1 MNTTLQIIIQA
12 VDEASQALAN
22 IANGIAEDGQKA
34 LTTQQQM
41 QEMGHAM
48 QEAGTQLLAMGAAA
62 DAFYVGAVDAAA
74 KVQDAQDSLATSV
87 ENLVNNSKDSMS
99 ADSGAAQQK
108 AFLTTKINE
117 AQASIAKLSSETEK
131 STQLAKDHGATN
143 AANAAKIDALTQTVA
158 KYQGQLD
165 LLDNSQKLAGA
176 SAQDII
182 STFENLATKNTA
194 LGFSIE
200 DSTNSLNG
208 FFTETK
214 NTQES
219 MDAYSAAMDLARF
232 KHMDL
237 TTASKQVEM
246 ALQGQGRALATL
258 GIQIKDG
265 LTPLQALQALQEQV
279 KGQAEA
285 YSNTLTGKTAVALQS
300 VNKLFSD
307 LGNTQLPILEKIL
320 GALAGMID
328 KIDAWTT
335 AHPKLAA
342 AILASIGV
350 FGALATIA
358 GTLLVTMGLLAVAFG
373 TAGIAIGI
381 WAFAIIA
388 AVAILAG
395 IVVLIIEYH
404 TQIWNFIQMIWAK
417 ITTFLSDIWKK
428 ITDAWNTMW
437 MTIKKIVQDVL
448 NFVSDLIIGTIGTIG
463 TAWNA
468 TWQGIGDFFSGIWNG
483 IKGTL
488 STAIN
493 FVTGSLNSL
502 LSFVSGIASTI
513 SAPIQAVGN
522 LVSGIASTA
531 GKIGSAVGNA
541 VSSVIPKFA
550 GGGIVS
556 SPTFALVGE
565 AGPEAIIPLSM
576 LGGGGSVSP
585 LGHGSQSGGINVY
598 MSGTFYTDEQAAT
611 RMGNAIA
618 KTLNQQLKLKNF

>member
-1 MNTTLQIIIQA
+1 
-12 VDEASQALAN
+12 
-22 IANGIAEDGQKA
+22 
-34 LTTQQQM
+34 
-41 QEMGHAM
+41 MG
-48 QEAGTQLLAMGAAA
+48 
-62 DAFYVGAVDAAA
+62 
-74 KVQDAQDSLATSV
+74 
-87 ENLVNNSKDSMS
+87 
-99 ADSGAAQQK
+99 ADSGAATQK
-108 AFLTTKINE
+108 EYLTTKINE

-131 STQLAKDHGATN
+131 STQLAKDHGAAN
-143 AANAAKIDALTQTVA
+143 AENAAKIDALTQTVA

-165 LLDNSQKLAGA
+165 QLNNSQTLAGS
-176 SAQDII
+176 SAKDII
-182 STFENLATKNTA
+182 STFEDLASKNVA

-219 MDAYSAAMDLARF
+219 IEAYTAAMDLSRF
-232 KHMDL
+232 KNMDL
-237 TTASKQVEM
+237 ETASKQVEM

-265 LTPLQALQALQEQV
+265 LTPMQALEALQAQV

-285 YSNTLTGKTAVALQS
+285 YSDTLSGKTAVALQT

-320 GALAGMID
+320 GALAGVIEKVD
-328 KIDAWTT
+328 EWTT
-335 AHPKLAA
+335 EHPKLTA

-373 TAGIAIGI
+373 TAGIAIGL

-395 IVVLIIEYH
+395 IVVLIVEYH
-404 TQIWNFIQMIWAK
+404 TEIWNFIQAIWGK
-417 ITTFLSDIWKK
+417 ITAWLSDTWQK
-428 ITDAWNTMW
+428 ITDAWTAMW
-437 MTIKKIVQDVL
+437 NGIKKLMEDIMNFISGLISGTL
-448 NFVSDLIIGTIGTIG
+448 NSISV
-463 TAWNA
+463 AWNS
-468 TWQGIGDFFSGIWNG
+468 TWGAIGDFFTGIWNK
-483 IKGTL
+483 ISSTL
-488 STAIN
+488 SAAIS
-493 FVTGSLNSL
+493 FVTSSLNSL
-502 LSFVSGIASTI
+502 LSFVSSIASTI

-531 GKIGSAVGNA
+531 SKIGSAVGNA

-550 GGGIVS
+550 SGGIVS

-576 LGGGGSVSP
+576 LGGGGSVTP
-585 LGHGSQSGGINVY
+585 LGAGGGSGGGINVY
-598 MSGTFYTDEQAAT
+598 LSGTFYTDDQAAT

-618 KTLNQQLKLKNF
+618 RTLNQQLKLKNF